1 MKAWRGSVGP
11 QVIFA
16 LAAGLIASVIA
27 ALLTRPWAAGAV
39 GFDSAASVLY
49 FERITAGVRLEA
61 FLGATPKPALTLL
74 FGAVHAV
81 TGDWRAIAALTVA
94 TYGLAIASGTLLV
107 ARVAGSAAAAF
118 AFVMLLGAR
127 LLLEDVSLSYATPL
141 GLWLLTIAG
150 LALARPRPAY
160 RVAAVAL
167 LLAPLTRFET
177 IVLPMSAAIF
187 VVVAWVV
194 ERRRPGAHP
203 RASRFVPL
211 LLGLLSIPIMLL
223 HDLVL
228 TGDPWYWLQVPAR
241 YSEIHPDS
249 VRNAGEVIGAL
260 VQRYWRIAPLVA
272 LGAIGVSWAIRNRST
287 AVALGL
293 IGTGLGTAAL
303 LVVLG
308 ARGTYVSNRYFALI
322 DLSVFLAAAIGSGV
336 VLGVLRRWL
345 VAATGRRAVGRP
357 AEVAAVAIACVLG
370 FGLARPWSPLD
381 TSTQRVIADQVQIA
395 ANAAAAMDAIAAS
408 RARPPCPVG
417 DPATRVLLPG
427 LWTPRAAV
435 DLGLSLDQIDPLLV
449 DGSGMPGAIT
459 EPGLYVVHDRRLD
472 RNQPPMPGLE
482 GAPIASRDVR
492 LIALLEDDRA
502 GIWVYQTCP
511 RSG

>member
-187 VVVAWVV
+187 VVVPLFETIADLRAAGGVCGL
-194 ERRRPGAHP
+194 GADCEVWPPPVASRP
-203 RASRFVPL
+203 RATRASP
-211 LLGLLSIPIMLL
+211 
-223 HDLVL
+223 
-228 TGDPWYWLQVPAR
+228 
-241 YSEIHPDS
+241 
-249 VRNAGEVIGAL
+249 
-260 VQRYWRIAPLVA
+260 QRHSAM
-272 LGAIGVSWAIRNRST
+272 RNRPSR
-287 AVALGL
+287 ASCA
-293 IGTGLGTAAL
+293 
-303 LVVLG
+303 
-308 ARGTYVSNRYFALI
+308 
-322 DLSVFLAAAIGSGV
+322 SGV
-336 VLGVLRRWL
+336 VPCCSTRW
-345 VAATGRRAVGRP
+345 R
-357 AEVAAVAIACVLG
+357 
-370 FGLARPWSPLD
+370 
-381 TSTQRVIADQVQIA
+381 
-395 ANAAAAMDAIAAS
+395 
-408 RARPPCPVG
+408 
-417 DPATRVLLPG
+417 
-427 LWTPRAAV
+427 
-435 DLGLSLDQIDPLLV
+435 
-449 DGSGMPGAIT
+449 
-459 EPGLYVVHDRRLD
+459 
-472 RNQPPMPGLE
+472 
-482 GAPIASRDVR
+482 
-492 LIALLEDDRA
+492 
-502 GIWVYQTCP
+502 
-511 RSG
+511 